1 MSNSN
6 NIWNIKDSYNQRR
19 ANTWSR
25 GSNRSWT
32 AGGNTPGNTAV
43 VDVVSIL
50 STGNAVDFGDLAT
63 HVGNAAGM
71 AANSTRGFTM
81 AGEAAPAYYQKITAM
96 TLASGGVSSVYGDMT
111 QTGGARY
118 SHNNNTR
125 ALTFGAYTPVTPS
138 PYMSNTIDSMTM
150 ASAGNVVDFG
160 DMAQAR
166 VNGCGY
172 GNSTKAFSAG
182 GSTNP
187 SNSGY
192 SNALE
197 VVTIASTGN
206 SVDYADLAE
215 ETIGNSGCSSTT
227 SGYVMTGSTGS
238 GNTATVLHNDLSS
251 GGAGSEFG
259 DLSQARDRSTGTD
272 NSVIGV
278 NSGGRTPSSVN
289 TIDFFTMATT
299 GNGSDFGDLTQAR
312 FYSAGFDDSNSGL
325 DYSDIQRPSVNY
337 MPGSGRVLMLGG
349 NRAGGDRITI
359 DMYNINT
366 FGNAADFG
374 DLVAITDKNGSCAS
388 LTRGFCLGGASPS
401 VSGFMNYIQAVD
413 FASQGNASDYGDL
426 ITAGK
431 DNAGFNNTTR
441 GVNGCVQVSPGAT
454 NNSIDYFTM
463 ATNGNA
469 TDFGNLTVA
478 RFHASGF
485 SSPVR
490 GLFVGGET
498 PSFSNVIDYITIA
511 SAGDATDFGDCL
523 SATSRSGGLASSV
536 RGIMGGG
543 LVSGPSEIN
552 VIAYVTIASTG
563 NMTDFGDLT
572 ATLDELEG
580 SSTSVRGCFMGGN
593 PGYVNTIQYITIA
606 STGNATDFGDMTEGS
621 SGFAACS
628 DSNGGLQA

>member
-6 NIWNIKDSYNQRR
+6 NIWDIKNSYNQRR

-96 TLASGGVSSVYGDMT
+96 TLASGGVSSEYGNMT

-192 SNALE
+192 SNAIE

-349 NRAGGDRITI
+349 NRAGGDRNTI
-359 DMYNINT
+359 DTYNINT
-366 FGNAADFG
+366 FGNSFDFG
-374 DLVAITDKNGSCAS
+374 DLVQITDHNGGCAS
-388 LTRGFCLGGASPS
+388 LTRAFSMGGVNSS
-401 VSGFMNYIQAVD
+401 TTIIQAVQFANQGNAFD
-413 FASQGNASDYGDL
+413 FGDLTIGSDVCASLNSTTRGINAAGYAAPGVYSNIIDYITMATAGNASDFGD
-426 ITAGK
+426 
-431 DNAGFNNTTR
+431 
-441 GVNGCVQVSPGAT
+441 
-454 NNSIDYFTM
+454 
-463 ATNGNA
+463 
-469 TDFGNLTVA
+469 LTVA
-478 RFHASGF
+478 RADSAPMAS
-485 SSPVR
+485 STR
-490 GLFVGGET
+490 GIFAGGEDA
-498 PSFSNVIDYITIA
+498 SNKKNTIDYITIA
-511 SAGDATDFGDCL
+511 STGNATDFGDTIGTV
-523 SATSRSGGLASSV
+523 AEAGGLSSGV
-536 RGIMGGG
+536 RGVMGGG
-543 LVSGPSEIN
+543 SAPSPSVIN
-552 VIAYVTIASTG
+552 VMAYVTIASTG

-572 ATLDELEG
+572 AAAAEVEG
-580 SSTSVRGCFMGGN
+580 SSTPVRGCFMGGRT
-593 PGYVNTIQYITIA
+593 PSIINTIQYITIA
-606 STGNATDFGDMTEGS
+606 STGNAIDFGDMSEGS
-621 SGFAACS
+621 SDFAAAS